1 MWSVYPPEHHLCTFI
16 LLTVAQL
23 PPPFLIAEPLH
34 LRASD
39 PPKAPGAE
47 DRDQEWRHPHGR
59 QLEPGGARERCSD
72 F

>member
-16 LLTVAQL
+16 LLTVAQ
-23 PPPFLIAEPLH
+23 PTPFLIAEPFH

-47 DRDQEWRHPHGR
+47 DRDREWRHPHGR
-59 QLEPGGARERCSD
+59 QLEPGGGRERHSD

>member
-1 MWSVYPPEHHLCTFI
+1 MWSVYPPEHHLCAFI
-16 LLTVAQL
+16 LLTVAQAPL
-23 PPPFLIAEPLH
+23 LIDEPLH

-47 DRDQEWRHPHGR
+47 DRDWEWRHPHGR
-59 QLEPGGARERCSD
+59 QLEPGGARERHSD